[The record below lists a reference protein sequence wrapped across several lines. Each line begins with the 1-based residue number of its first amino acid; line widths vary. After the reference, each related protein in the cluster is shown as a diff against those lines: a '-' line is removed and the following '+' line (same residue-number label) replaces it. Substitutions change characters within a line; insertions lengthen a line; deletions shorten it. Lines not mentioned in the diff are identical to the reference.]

1 MDTVTFIALLVI
13 VNLVIVGYLLR
24 SDIEKT
30 KGQLD
35 RLRIQY
41 FDLKKRVS
49 DLEGKANE
57 SELR

>member
-35 RLRIQY
+35 RLRSQY
-41 FDLKKRVS
+41 FDLKKRVA
-49 DLEGKANE
+49 DLEERASA
-57 SELR
+57 SELE

>member
-1 MDTVTFIALLVI
+1 VDTVTFIALLVI

-49 DLEGKANE
+49 DLEEKANE

>member
-24 SDIEKT
+24 SDIEKN

-35 RLRIQY
+35 RLRSQY

-49 DLEGKANE
+49 DLEEKANE
-57 SELR
+57 SELQ

>member
-1 MDTVTFIALLVI
+1 

-35 RLRIQY
+35 RLRSQY
-41 FDLKKRVS
+41 FDLKKRVA
-49 DLEGKANE
+49 DLEERASA
-57 SELR
+57 SELE

>member
-1 MDTVTFIALLVI
+1 LDTVTFIALLVI

-35 RLRIQY
+35 RLRSQY
-41 FDLKKRVS
+41 FDLKKRVA
-49 DLEGKANE
+49 DLEERASA
-57 SELR
+57 SELE

>member
-49 DLEGKANE
+49 DLEEKANE